1 MPPDQHGRLNRFET
15 ERATP
20 DRDRLTVGI
29 ADLALTADEQTL
41 TTSGLGSCVAVT
53 LQDDVS
59 SVAGL
64 LHAMLPRASDG
75 TDANPVKYVDSGV
88 ERLYEKAVT
97 AGASSHRLE
106 AKLVGGSHMFD
117 FGEAD
122 ERIGARNVA
131 VARETLERLGVPV
144 VGEDVGGDSGRSVRF
159 DPETGTLTVRK
170 AGSAV
175 RRI

>member
-1 MPPDQHGRLNRFET
+1 MPPDQRGRHDRFEV

-20 DRDRLTVGI
+20 DWDRLTVGI
-29 ADLALTADEQTL
+29 ADLAVTAAEQTL

-53 LQDDVS
+53 VHDDVA

-64 LHAMLPRASDG
+64 VHAMLPRSRDG
-75 TDANPVKYVDSGV
+75 TGANPVKYVDTGV
-88 ERLYEKAVT
+88 ERLYEEAVT
-97 AGASSHRLE
+97 EGASSHRLE

-117 FGEAD
+117 FGDAD
-122 ERIGARNVA
+122 ERIGARNVD

-159 DPETGTLTVRK
+159 DPESGTLTVRK
-170 AGSAV
+170 AGATD

>member
-1 MPPDQHGRLNRFET
+1 MPPDQHGRSNRFEI
-15 ERATP
+15 ERPTP
-20 DRDRLTVGI
+20 DRSRLTVGI
-29 ADLALTADEQTL
+29 ADLALTAEGQTL

-53 LQDDVS
+53 LHDDVA

-75 TDANPVKYVDSGV
+75 TDDNPVKYVDAGV
-88 ERLYEKAVT
+88 ERLYERAVA
-97 AGASSHRLE
+97 AGASGRRLE
-106 AKLVGGSHMFD
+106 AKLAGGSHMFD
-117 FGEAD
+117 FGDAD

-131 VARETLERLGVPV
+131 VARETLERLGVSL

-159 DPETGTLTVRK
+159 DPGTGTLTVRK
-170 AGSAV
+170 AGTAI